1 MPLEHI
7 LRAMQAQGE
16 SEIEKITHAAETEAA
31 QLIAEAQAEAQ
42 AIQTRHRARVEPM
55 LVTQAASLK
64 NKAKLGALRAM
75 ADARE
80 QLLVEAFAR
89 AEEHLARVRDS
100 SEYPALFSAL
110 AIESIQATDG
120 DLIASV
126 DSRDVALARA
136 VFAERCVS
144 VEIETTTIP
153 LGGLEMTARDGCVII
168 NNTLA
173 ARLERARKIL
183 RGPVAAILTRKL
195 KKEWTASTVMPTP
208 A

>member
-55 LVTQAASLK
+55 LVIQAASLK

-100 SEYPALFSAL
+100 NEYPALFRAL

-126 DSRDVALARA
+126 DSRDVAPARA
-136 VFAERCVS
+136 VFAERCVP
-144 VEIETTTIP
+144 VEIETTAIP
-153 LGGLEMTARDGCVII
+153 LGGLEMTTRDGCVII

-173 ARLERARKIL
+173 TRLERARKIL

-195 KKEWTASTVMPTP
+195 EKEWTASTVMPTP

>member
-7 LRAMQAQGE
+7 LRAMQTQAE

-31 QLIAEAQAEAQ
+31 QLIAEVQAEAQ
-42 AIQTRHRARVEPM
+42 AIHARHRARVEPM

-89 AEEHLARVRDS
+89 AEEHLARVRES
-100 SEYPALFSAL
+100 EEYPAIFRVL
-110 AIESIQATDG
+110 AVEAIQAVDG
-120 DLIASV
+120 DLVAYV
-126 DSRDVALARA
+126 DPRDVALARA
-136 VFAERCVS
+136 VFAAIGVP
-144 VEIETTTIP
+144 VEIETQAIA
-153 LGGLEMTARDGCVII
+153 LGGLQVRTRDARVIV

-173 ARLERARKIL
+173 ARLERAHKIL
-183 RGPVAAILTRKL
+183 RGPVAAILTGKL
-195 KKEWTASTVMPTP
+195 EKEWTTSTVMPTP